1 MNSVVEVASQLVLSC
16 PKRLRNSLELLYCLA
31 ELSESWS
38 PNVKCNYDIIMHR
51 PCPV

>member
-16 PKRLRNSLELLYCLA
+16 PKRVRNSLELLYCPA

-38 PNVKCNYDIIMHR
+38 PNVKCNYDIFMHR
-51 PCPV
+51 PCPI